1 MKDNLKKIY
10 YINRYDLFKTEQFR
24 QFSGYEQVV
33 KHSNQFIRVKSSVY
47 LQKFL
52 KKSFFKQF
60 PRDYLFKNISKEIL
74 VFIKVIFSNRP
85 VFYLYADKDA
95 YVLPLL
101 KRALGLRRIKIYGTL
116 HWPPNKSGELSFYRH
131 QFISEFNGVIGL
143 STTISHELDSKKVK
157 IIPHGIDLNYWQRN
171 DTIEVENLYLI
182 IGISNR
188 DHQKQKFI
196 LELIKQIDPKARFLL
211 IARDKKIQNMYGDIK
226 DIEIKRE
233 VVSDLEL
240 KQFYEKAKA
249 VILFQHDCLASN
261 VVLESIAMC
270 VPVLTNLVGDI
281 NEYLGDDYPL
291 YVTKGHE
298 EKVLSQFCSS
308 DALHNEVA
316 NYFKNIRSRFDWAR
330 ITKDTIDFIEQ

>member
-1 MKDNLKKIY
+1 MKNKSKKIY
-10 YINRYDLFKTEQFR
+10 FLNRYDLFNTESFR
-24 QFSGYEQVV
+24 EFSGYEQVV
-33 KHSNQFIRVKSSVY
+33 KYSEQFEQVKTNNF
-47 LQKFL
+47 LQYCL

-157 IIPHGIDLNYWQRN
+157 IIPHGIDLSFWQKSN
-171 DTIEVENLYLI
+171 KKEKENLFLI
-182 IGISNR
+182 IGVSNR
-188 DHQKQKFI
+188 DHTR
-196 LELIKQIDPKARFLL
+196 QIDLLQHIKKMDSNARFLL
-211 IARDKKIQNMYGDIK
+211 IARDKKVQSIYKNIG
-226 DIEIKRE
+226 DIEIKKE
-233 VVSDLEL
+233 VISDLEL
-240 KQFYEKAKA
+240 KQYYEKAKA
-249 VILFQHDCLASN
+249 VVLFQNDCLASN

>member
-33 KHSNQFIRVKSSVY
+33 KYSNQFTRIKRSTF

-52 KKSFFKQF
+52 KKSWFKQV
-60 PRDYLFKNISKEIL
+60 PKDYLFTNISKEVL
-74 VFIKVIFSNRP
+74 GFFIAIITNRP

-95 YVLPLL
+95 FLLPLL
-101 KRALGLRRIKIYGTL
+101 KRKLRLKRIKVYGTL
-116 HWPPNKSGELSFYRH
+116 HWPPKKSNELSFYKH
-131 QFISEFNGVIGL
+131 HLINEFNGVIGL
-143 STTISHELDSKKVK
+143 STSISQTLDSNKVK
-157 IIPHGIDLNYWQRN
+157 IIPHGIDLSYWQKN
-171 DTIEVENLYLI
+171 DTVEVENLYLI

-196 LELIKQIDPKARFLL
+196 LELIKQIDPEARFLL
-211 IARDKKIQNMYGDIK
+211 IARDKKIQSMYEDIK

-240 KQFYEKAKA
+240 KQCYSKSRA
-249 VILFQHDCLASN
+249 VILFQNDCLASN

-291 YVTKGHE
+291 YIEEGQE
-298 EKVLSQFCSS
+298 EKKLSDFCCSN
-308 DALHNEVA
+308 LLQNEVA
-316 NYFKNIRSRFDWAR
+316 GYFQEIRRRFDWSH
-330 ITKDTIDFIEQ
+330 IVKDTIDFIEQ

>member
-1 MKDNLKKIY
+1 MKNKSKKIY
-10 YINRYDLFKTEQFR
+10 FLNRYDLFNTESFR
-24 QFSGYEQVV
+24 EFSGYEQVV
-33 KHSNQFIRVKSSVY
+33 KYSEQFEQVKTNNF
-47 LQKFL
+47 LQNCL

-95 YVLPLL
+95 FLLPLL
-101 KRALGLRRIKIYGTL
+101 KRKLGLKRIKIYGTL
-116 HWPPNKSGELSFYRH
+116 HWPPKKSNELSFYKH
-131 QFISEFNGVIGL
+131 HLINEFNGVIGL
-143 STTISHELDSKKVK
+143 STSISQTLDSNKVK